1 MSTLSHRIENR
12 SFVARIKATLRAV
25 TRDRRGATT
34 VEYLVLVAIIALG
47 GIAAMTEIKKSI
59 GATASGVSSGIT
71 TMSDYN
77 KSGGAAP
84 AAH

>member
-1 MSTLSHRIENR
+1 VSTLSHRIENR

-47 GIAAMTEIKKSI
+47 GIAAMGKIKDSI
-59 GATASGVSSGIT
+59 DKTATGVGSGIT
-71 TMSDYN
+71 GMTDYN